1 MIEGKFD
8 SEKDSWLLS
17 LEPGGLEFSFSLN
30 SFLWDHGGF
39 VLSICGAH
47 GKFMLRMQARAAT
60 TVACEQVHANRHLPP
75 WQEGYTT
82 SKPEPEPEPEPD
94 AA

>member
-1 MIEGKFD
+1 MSTNGEFPATTGLPEKDENPRDGPMIEGKFD

-39 VLSICGAH
+39 LLSTLWCPQQIYV
-47 GKFMLRMQARAAT
+47 T
-60 TVACEQVHANRHLPP
+60 HAGSSRDHC
-75 WQEGYTT
+75 
-82 SKPEPEPEPEPD
+82 SV
-94 AA
+94 